1 VSRLAE
7 LRARRRRLLNECE
20 RQRNQLAARFSE
32 LQAGPLTR
40 AASELFARG
49 PDGQGS
55 LLRPLTW
62 AAALAGL
69 LFLRRPRQ
77 LMTVLA
83 WVRMAVSLASRASLA
98 LRLLGQLRSLGGG
111 RGGGGARV
119 RTPRARRARATEH

>member
-1 VSRLAE
+1 VSRLSE
-7 LRARRRRLLNECE
+7 LRARRRRLLSECE
-20 RQRNQLAARFSE
+20 RQRNELSARFSE

-49 PDGQGS
+49 PDGQGT

-69 LFLRRPRQ
+69 LLLRRPRQ
-77 LMTVLA
+77 VMTLLA
-83 WVRMAVSLASRASLA
+83 WVRTAVSLASRASLA

-111 RGGGGARV
+111 RGGERV
-119 RTPRARRARATEH
+119 RARTRRARATGH